1 MTRSKHSLICALG
14 VVALSARVLAHHS
27 GAMFDNTKSST
38 LSGTVKAFQWTNPH
52 CWIQLLVTHDH
63 DPDEWSIEM
72 GSPSQLFKGGW
83 RPTSLNVG
91 DKVTIVVHPTRD
103 GSHAGLFVS
112 AVGADG
118 SAIGARK

>member
-1 MTRSKHSLICALG
+1 MTRSNHRLICALG
-14 VVALSARVLAHHS
+14 VIALSARVPAHHS
-27 GAMFDNTKSST
+27 GAMFDSTKSST
-38 LSGTVKAFQWTNPH
+38 LRGTVKAFQWTNPH
-52 CWIQLLVTHDH
+52 CWIQLLVASNH

-83 RPTSLNVG
+83 RPATLKVG

-103 GSHAGLFVS
+103 GSRAGLFVS

-118 SAIGARK
+118 SAIGTPK